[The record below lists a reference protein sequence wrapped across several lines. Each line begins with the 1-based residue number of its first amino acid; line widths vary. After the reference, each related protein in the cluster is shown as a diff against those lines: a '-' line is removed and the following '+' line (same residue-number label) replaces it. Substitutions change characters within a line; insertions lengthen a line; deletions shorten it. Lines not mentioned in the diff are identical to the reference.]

1 MTPHFIARQLA
12 HPKGISGRIIAALM
26 NRRNAKLNGFTV
38 RQLDVKESDRVLEIG
53 FGGGVALQELMGLAG
68 FVCGID
74 RSAAMV
80 ERAKVRWSKAVATGA
95 AEFQEGCVETLPFRS
110 SSFDKVCTVNT
121 VYFWKKLGP
130 GFAEMYRVLS
140 SGGRVAVGFLPKE
153 WMDRMGMPADIF
165 TSRTAEEVVGV
176 LNDVGFRDFHVK
188 RPKPQTAWN
197 VIVASR

>member
-1 MTPHFIARQLA
+1 MTPHFVARQLA
-12 HPKGISGRIIAALM
+12 HPRGISGRIIAALM
-26 NRRNAKLNGFTV
+26 NRRNANLNGFAV
-38 RQLDVKESDRVLEIG
+38 RQLGVKESDRVLEIG

-95 AEFQEGCVETLPFRS
+95 AEFQEGCVERLPFRS

-121 VYFWKKLGP
+121 VYFWKNLDA
-130 GFAEMYRVLS
+130 GFSEMYRVLS

-153 WMDRMGMPADIF
+153 WMDRMGMPEDIF

-176 LNDVGFRDFHVK
+176 LNEVGFRDLRVK
-188 RPKPQTAWN
+188 RPRPQTAWN